1 MVTSLVVALFF
12 DVFLPKLVF
21 ILAVDGAT
29 VLLPNAPSIFFVFVT
44 ACFVVKPANG
54 VILAEIVVGVVVAN
68 VIAVEFV
75 VGDTRSIGQQNS
87 STINC
92 QNENKLRE
100 KDIEKQSNYQ
110 ASNHYFADF

>member
-54 VILAEIVVGVVVAN
+54 IILAEIVVGVVVAN

-75 VGDTRSIGQQNS
+75 VGVVVAIVVDVG
-87 STINC
+87 
-92 QNENKLRE
+92 LVVGVVGVVLVVGVVAPVV
-100 KDIEKQSNYQ
+100 DI
-110 ASNHYFADF
+110 